1 MIREATPDD
10 ASWIADIWNDVIA
23 RTHITFTTTLKT
35 VPEIETMIRDRVVL
49 VLPERG
55 GFATYGAFRGGPGY
69 AATIEHTVF
78 LAETAR
84 GKGQGRALLSALENH
99 AKSAGHHVMV
109 AAISSA
115 NPAAIKF
122 HEAMGYDVVAEM
134 PEVGRKD
141 GCWLDL
147 ILMQKQVGAT
157 ESASAKPQDKV

>member
-1 MIREATPDD
+1 MIRDAIPDD

-23 RTHITFTTTLKT
+23 HTHITFTTTLKT
-35 VPEIETMIRDRVVL
+35 VPEIESMIRDRVVL
-49 VLPERG
+49 VLPKQC

-69 AATIEHTVF
+69 AATVEHTIF
-78 LAETAR
+78 LAQAAR
-84 GKGQGRALLSALENH
+84 GKGQGHALLSALEIR

-122 HEAMGYDVVAEM
+122 HAAVGYDVVAEM

-141 GCWLDL
+141 GVWLDL
-147 ILMQKQVGAT
+147 ILMQKQLGAT
-157 ESASAKPQDKV
+157 ESVSAKPQDKV